1 MQGGEEGGGRWG
13 DRGLNSEQQI
23 SNAATMRYRVQQRK
37 LYNKNCIGKLE
48 R

>member
-1 MQGGEEGGGRWG
+1 MRGEGGGDG
-13 DRGLNSEQQI
+13 GGQGSEFGTQV

-37 LYNKNCIGKLE
+37 LYNKNYIGKIE

>member
-1 MQGGEEGGGRWG
+1 MQGGEEGGRWG
-13 DRGLNSEQQI
+13 GRGLNSEQQI

-37 LYNKNCIGKLE
+37 LYDKNYIAKLE